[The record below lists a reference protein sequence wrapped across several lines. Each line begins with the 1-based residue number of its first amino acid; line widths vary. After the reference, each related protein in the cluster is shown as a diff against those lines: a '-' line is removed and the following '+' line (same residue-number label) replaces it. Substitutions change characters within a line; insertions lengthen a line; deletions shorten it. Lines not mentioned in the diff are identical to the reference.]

1 MKKILCYVT
10 LVFAFGGLIS
20 ESMNDFMN
28 LKLIY
33 YNLHP
38 DKYYEKDKLYIYKKE
53 ENNST
58 SSSGSNSWY
67 YGTLEKQ
74 KTKDNIYYSRS
85 YLKQNTLSDSKGE
98 YLKVWYCKKAQKMIL
113 REDDKLSPEIYF
125 SGIIIYALIIMI
137 IPCLI
142 TITKKSKNEN

>member
-28 LKLIY
+28 VKLIY

-98 YLKVWYCKKAQKMIL
+98 YLKVWYCKKVQKMIL